1 MSPTDRPRGLTSS
14 RRVRGA
20 RALLIAVAASALLFP
35 QLASAESAGPAQA
48 PPLVP
53 IDPQDWDNQYDLTW
67 DDFVPV
73 PGVDWTDPDNVP
85 TKDTWRAALVLVD
98 YPNMDFQISQPEGS
112 TIFGTPIG
120 VGDVPRDD
128 VPEFYADLLNTP
140 SDLNH
145 RQTLNS
151 YWMEDSYGQYGVE
164 VDSFGPFRMPRN
176 HFEYGNSPYGNA
188 ASCPPGFTCNGN
200 YTRDARA
207 LYEANVPAEVRSQYD
222 LIFFMGAGLDESTAW
237 QVFGEMMFDSPED
250 VPDEFGP
257 PAEFDPDGVMT
268 NWMPT
273 RYIPWTSWAAGS
285 FTWASAGGGSG
296 NMSESSGTAGFA
308 HEFTH
313 ILGLGDNYNGAFAVP
328 AQRTF
333 TGQWDMMSQGSWNGP
348 TGMHTRWKVPA
359 DGGSTVGP
367 HHSIRNKLE
376 LGLIDTG
383 DIVDLSRDGLAS
395 SGVVV
400 AKVRARAAG
409 PDEDDLLGVRVRL
422 DGAAPVDRTPSCH
435 PSTAGPECMGQADY
449 TNYTLEVVQQLGV
462 DSYTPGNGVLLY
474 KNKDRGS
481 NCGTATCFSWLIDP
495 NPDDIGMVDFYQPD
509 GTPRMVVTGDPR
521 QVNDA
526 TFNAGT
532 HSGTSYEWVD
542 EDNRLH
548 FYVIDVEEDADGV
561 RTYTVAVRSLDGD
574 GPQRRGV
581 ALDDG
586 VPARHTPGKA
596 ATCTFPL
603 ENTGETAPVDAAA
616 HPSDVTDETAA
627 DVYRLSV
634 TSSGAGWDAELYNEL
649 AASPFGGAVEV
660 PVYVTRDPGAVRSTT
675 VTLTATSESDPAATA
690 TATCVVD
697 VAATTVRR

>member
-1 MSPTDRPRGLTSS
+1 M
-14 RRVRGA
+14 
-20 RALLIAVAASALLFP
+20 
-35 QLASAESAGPAQA
+35 
-48 PPLVP
+48 
-53 IDPQDWDNQYDLTW
+53 
-67 DDFVPV
+67 
-73 PGVDWTDPDNVP
+73 
-85 TKDTWRAALVLVD
+85 VD

-120 VGDVPRDD
+120 VGDVPRED
-128 VPEFYADLLNTP
+128 VPQFYADLLNTP

-145 RQTLNS
+145 GQTLNS
-151 YWMEDSYGQYGVE
+151 YWMEDSYGQYGVD

-188 ASCPPGFTCNGN
+188 ASCPPSFTCNGN

-207 LYEANVPAEVRSQYD
+207 LYEANVPADIRSQYD
-222 LIFFMGAGLDESTAW
+222 LIFYMGAGLDESTAW

-257 PAEFDPDGVMT
+257 PAEFDPEGVMT

-376 LGLIDTG
+376 LDLIDTD
-383 DIVDLSRDGLAS
+383 DIVDLSRTGLAS
-395 SGVVV
+395 SGLVV

-409 PDEDDLLGVRVRL
+409 VNGDELLGVRVTF
-422 DGAAPVDRTPSCH
+422 DGATPLDRTPSCH
-435 PSTAGPECMGQADY
+435 PSTGGPECMGQA
-449 TNYTLEVVQQLGV
+449 NYRNFTLEVVQQLGV
-462 DSYTPGNGVLLY
+462 DSYTPGNGVLIY
-474 KNKDRGS
+474 KNKTTGS
-481 NCGTATCFSWLIDP
+481 TCGTATCFSWLIDS
-495 NPDDIGMVDFYQPD
+495 NPEDIGMVDFYQPD

-532 HSGTSYEWVD
+532 HSGTDYEWVD

-548 FYVIDVEEDADGV
+548 FYVIDVEYDEDGV

-574 GPQRRGV
+574 GPHQRGV
-581 ALDDG
+581 ALESG
-586 VPARHTPGKA
+586 EPSRHTPGKA

-603 ENTGETAPVDAAA
+603 ENTGEAAPVDPAA
-616 HPSDVTDETAA
+616 HPSDVTDRVAA

-634 TSSGAGWDAELYNEL
+634 SSAGTGWNAELYNEL
-649 AASPFGGAVEV
+649 ATSGFGDTVEV
-660 PVYVTRDPGAVRSTT
+660 PVYVTRTPGAVREAT
-675 VTLTATSESDPAATA
+675 VTLTATSESDPSKTA

-697 VAATTVRR
+697 VSSTTVRR

>member
-1 MSPTDRPRGLTSS
+1 MSS
-14 RRVRGA
+14 RRIPRV

-35 QLASAESAGPAQA
+35 QLAGAQGAGPADPSGA
-48 PPLVP
+48 PPIVP

-73 PGVDWTDPDNVP
+73 PGVDWTDPDREP

-188 ASCPPGFTCNGN
+188 ASCPPSFTCNGN
-200 YTRDARA
+200 YSRDARA
-207 LYEANVPAEVRSQYD
+207 LYEANVPPEVRAQYD

-237 QVFGEMMFDSPED
+237 QVFGEMMFDSPEE

-257 PAEFDPDGVMT
+257 PAELDPEGVMT

-376 LGLIDTG
+376 LELIDTD
-383 DIVDLSRDGLAS
+383 DIVDLSRTGLAS
-395 SGVVV
+395 SGLVV

-409 PDEDDLLGVRVRL
+409 PRGDELLGVRVTF
-422 DGAAPVDRTPSCH
+422 DGAAPLDRTPSCH
-435 PSTAGPECMGQADY
+435 PSTGGPECMGQA
-449 TNYTLEVVQQLGV
+449 NYRNFTLEVVQQLGV
-462 DSYTPGNGVLLY
+462 DSYTPGNGVLIY
-474 KNKDRGS
+474 KNKSTGS
-481 NCGTATCFSWLIDP
+481 NCGTASCFSWLIDS
-495 NPDDIGMVDFYQPD
+495 NPEDIGMVDFYQPD

-532 HSGTSYEWVD
+532 NSGTDFEWID
-542 EDNRLH
+542 TDNRLH
-548 FYVIDVEEDADGV
+548 FYVIDVEYDEDGV

-574 GPQRRGV
+574 GPHQRGV
-581 ALDDG
+581 ALQPG
-586 VPARHTPGKA
+586 EPSRHTPGKA

-603 ENTGETAPVDAAA
+603 ENTGAAAAVDPAA
-616 HPSDVTDETAA
+616 HPTDVTSRVAA

-634 TSSGAGWDAELYNEL
+634 SSAGAGWDAELYNEL
-649 AASPFGGAVEV
+649 ATSRFGDTVEV
-660 PVYVTRDPGAVRSTT
+660 PVYVTRTPGAVREAT
-675 VTLTATSESDPAATA
+675 VTLTATSESDPSKTA

-697 VAATTVRR
+697 VASTTVHR

>member
-1 MSPTDRPRGLTSS
+1 M
-14 RRVRGA
+14 
-20 RALLIAVAASALLFP
+20 RAQLIAVAASALLIPALFP
-35 QLASAESAGPAQA
+35 QLAGAQGDGPAAPSAA
-48 PPLVP
+48 PPIVP

-73 PGVDWTDPDNVP
+73 PGVDWTDPANVP
-85 TKDTWRAALVLVD
+85 TKDTWRAALVMVD

-120 VGDVPRDD
+120 VGDVPRED
-128 VPEFYADLLNTP
+128 VPQFYADLLNTP

-145 RQTLNS
+145 GQTLNS
-151 YWMEDSYGQYGVE
+151 YWMEDSYGQYGVD

-188 ASCPPGFTCNGN
+188 ASCPPSFTCNGN

-207 LYEANVPAEVRSQYD
+207 LYEANVPADIRSQYD
-222 LIFFMGAGLDESTAW
+222 LIFYMGAGLDESTAW

-257 PAEFDPDGVMT
+257 PAEFDPEGVMT

-376 LGLIDTG
+376 LDLIDTD
-383 DIVDLSRDGLAS
+383 DIVDLSRTGLAS
-395 SGVVV
+395 SGLVV

-409 PDEDDLLGVRVRL
+409 VNGDELLGVRVTF
-422 DGAAPVDRTPSCH
+422 DGATPLDRTPSCH
-435 PSTAGPECMGQADY
+435 PSTGGPECMGQA
-449 TNYTLEVVQQLGV
+449 NYRNFTLEVVQQLGV
-462 DSYTPGNGVLLY
+462 DSYTPGNGVLIY
-474 KNKDRGS
+474 KNKTTGS
-481 NCGTATCFSWLIDP
+481 TCGTATCFSWLIDS
-495 NPDDIGMVDFYQPD
+495 NPEDIGMVDFYQPD

-532 HSGTSYEWVD
+532 HSGTDYEWVD

-548 FYVIDVEEDADGV
+548 FYVIDVEYDEDGV

-574 GPQRRGV
+574 GPHQRGV
-581 ALDDG
+581 ALESG
-586 VPARHTPGKA
+586 EPSRHTPGKA

-603 ENTGETAPVDAAA
+603 ENTGEAAPVDPAA
-616 HPSDVTDETAA
+616 HPSDVTDRVAA

-634 TSSGAGWDAELYNEL
+634 SSAGTGWNAELYNEL
-649 AASPFGGAVEV
+649 ATSGFGDTVEV
-660 PVYVTRDPGAVRSTT
+660 PVYVTRTPGAVREAT
-675 VTLTATSESDPAATA
+675 VTLTATSESDPSKTA

-697 VAATTVRR
+697 VSSTTVRR